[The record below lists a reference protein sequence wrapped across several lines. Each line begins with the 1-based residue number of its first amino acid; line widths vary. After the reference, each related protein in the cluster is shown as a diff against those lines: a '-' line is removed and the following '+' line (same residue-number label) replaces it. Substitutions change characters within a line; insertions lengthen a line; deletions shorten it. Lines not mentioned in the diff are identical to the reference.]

1 VLAAYDSTATTV
13 FYSALVGMLVTT
25 VPLPLVWTTPANPWL
40 VAGMVATGAFGWIGH
55 LFLTMAHR
63 RAPAPILAPFM
74 YTQIVWMIAAGFLV
88 FGDKPSVW
96 TLSGAA
102 IVIASGL
109 YLFYREKRMKAED
122 SLKAQINE

>member
-1 VLAAYDSTATTV
+1 
-13 FYSALVGMLVTT
+13 
-25 VPLPLVWTTPANPWL
+25 
-40 VAGMVATGAFGWIGH
+40 
-55 LFLTMAHR
+55 MAHR